1 MVSDSY
7 SIAITANTL
16 KLRKKKERDGYK
28 QTNGERKRREEE
40 ERGRG
45 ERKRRERE
53 GRREKI
59 SHLLHF
65 LHDGGKGLKKGR
77 KVKEAVIR

>member
-7 SIAITANTL
+7 SIVITANAL
-16 KLRKKKERDGYK
+16 KITKNKNEREIDTRK
-28 QTNGERKRREEE
+28 QM

-45 ERKRRERE
+45 ERGKEGERKEKR
-53 GRREKI
+53 

-65 LHDGGKGLKKGR
+65 LHNGGKGLKKGR

>member
-7 SIAITANTL
+7 SIVITANAL
-16 KLRKKKERDGYK
+16 KITKNKNDREIDTRK
-28 QTNGERKRREEE
+28 QM

-45 ERKRRERE
+45 ERRKEGERKEKR
-53 GRREKI
+53 

-65 LHDGGKGLKKGR
+65 LHNGGKGLKKGR